1 MQNASSPIHWA
12 RPRRVASSVLLALV
26 VGGFAALADAAPVDT
41 PPELSAELSFELLTS
56 AWPGPYG
63 GLPPFDRATPASI
76 EAAYRKAI
84 ELKRVEVRTIAS
96 NPAPPTFA
104 NTVAAL
110 DASGTALAR
119 IEKLLQVYTGTAS
132 NEEIHAVG
140 ARVLPLAAALEDE
153 IAFDPALFAR
163 VAAVLAGLPE
173 SAPTP
178 EARRLVAV
186 THRSFERRGAALDA
200 AKQARLKSL
209 NTRLAA
215 LVAQFGKNLSREEES
230 LVVFVNDEAE
240 LKGLGADRRAAAKE
254 AARARQQPDRWAIP
268 MQRPAVWPVLTQA
281 ESRVLRERVFRLWES
296 RGNNRGEFDNAPLMS
311 EILRLRGEKARLMGY
326 PTYAHLATADRM
338 AATPEVAKAMLD
350 RAWQRLLPKTQE
362 EIAALQAIA
371 DAEGGGFRIER
382 WDRLYYA
389 DKLRQRKFGF
399 DADAVRPYLTLQN
412 VMDGMMWAA
421 ERTYGLDFRE
431 LHGIPVVAPE
441 IRVYEVS
448 RGGGVLGVLYVDMF
462 QRKGKGP
469 ASWAAEYR
477 AAQRGPGEVL
487 PVVALHSNVVRPADG
502 SPPLLAWE
510 VANVIFHEFGHA
522 LHMLSNGARYRAL
535 GALAVPWDFIEVP
548 SLLNERWLPDR
559 QVLSR
564 FARHHQTGEPM
575 PAELVD
581 KLEGALKHDRVF
593 SVNLDYLATALVDMR
608 VHLLADGRTI
618 DAVEEERRLLAEL
631 ATPSA
636 VAPLLGV
643 AHAYHTFTEAYG
655 AGVYTYLWSDA
666 IAADIAEA
674 FLAAPGGLYDQEV
687 AGRYRRTIL
696 DAGNTRPIQEA
707 FREFRGRDPDPEAL
721 FRRFDLL
728 QPAGSTRIS
737 RPSPSSVSR

>member
-1 MQNASSPIHWA
+1 
-12 RPRRVASSVLLALV
+12 VLLALA
-26 VGGFAALADAAPVDT
+26 GGGTGAPAYAGPADA
-41 PPELSAELSFELLTS
+41 PPAAAAEPSFELLTT

-63 GLPPFDRATPASI
+63 GLPPFDRATPAAI
-76 EAAYRKAI
+76 EAAFRKAI
-84 ELKRVEVRTIAS
+84 ELKRAAVQAIAA
-96 NPAPPTFA
+96 NPEPASFA

-110 DASGTALAR
+110 DASGLALAR
-119 IEKLLQVYTGTAS
+119 IERLLQAYTSTAS

-140 ARVLPLAAALEDE
+140 TRVFPLASALEDE
-153 IAFDPALFAR
+153 IAFDRALFAR
-163 VAAVLAGLPE
+163 VDVLFKNLPD

-186 THRSFERRGAALDA
+186 THRNLERRGAGLDA
-200 AKQARLKSL
+200 AKQAQLKYI
-209 NTRLAA
+209 NARLAG
-215 LVAQFGKNLSREEES
+215 LIAQFGKNLAREEES
-230 LVVFVNDEAE
+230 LVIFVDHEAE
-240 LKGLGADRRAAAKE
+240 LEGLGADRRAAAKD
-254 AARARQQPDRWAIP
+254 AARARKQPDRWAIP

-281 ESRVLRERVFRLWES
+281 ESRALRERVFRLWET
-296 RGNNRGEFDNAPLMS
+296 RGNNRGEFDNAPLMT
-311 EILRLRGEKARLMGY
+311 EILKLRGAKARLMGY
-326 PTYAHLATADRM
+326 PSYAHLATADRM
-338 AATPEVAKAMLD
+338 AGTPEVAQSMLD
-350 RAWQRLLPKTQE
+350 RAWQRLLPKMQE

-371 DAEGGGFRIER
+371 DAEGGGLLIER

-389 DKLRQRKFGF
+389 EKLRQRKFGF

-421 ERTYGLDFRE
+421 EATFGLSFKE
-431 LHGIPVVAPE
+431 LRGIPVVAPDV
-441 IRVYEVS
+441 RVYEVS
-448 RGGGVLGVLYVDMF
+448 RGGGVVGVLYVDMF

-477 AAQRGPGEVL
+477 TAQRGPVEVL
-487 PVVALHSNVVRPADG
+487 PVVALHSNVVHPADG
-502 SPPLLAWE
+502 SPPQLAWE

-535 GALAVPWDFIEVP
+535 GSLAVPWDFIEAP

-581 KLEGALKHDRVF
+581 KLERVLKHDRVF
-593 SVNLDYLATALVDMR
+593 SVNLDYLATAQVDMR
-608 VHLLADGRTI
+608 VHLKADGGSI
-618 DAVEEERRLLAEL
+618 DPVEEERRILAEL
-631 ATPSA
+631 AIPSA
-636 VAPLLGV
+636 VTPLLRV
-643 AHAYHTFTEAYG
+643 SHAFHTFAEAYG

-674 FLAAPGGLYDQEV
+674 FLAAPGGLYDADV
-687 AGRYRRTIL
+687 AARYRRTIL

-707 FREFRGRDPDPEAL
+707 FREFRGRDPDPDAL

-728 QPAGSTRIS
+728 QPAGSTRS
-737 RPSPSSVSR
+737 SLPSASSVSR

>member
-1 MQNASSPIHWA
+1 M
-12 RPRRVASSVLLALV
+12 
-26 VGGFAALADAAPVDT
+26 GALAGAAHADA
-41 PPELSAELSFELLTS
+41 PPAEPSFELLTT

-76 EAAYRKAI
+76 EAAFRKAI
-84 ELKRVEVRTIAS
+84 GLKRAEIRAIAA

-104 NTVAAL
+104 NTIAAL
-110 DASGTALAR
+110 DASGVALAR
-119 IEKLLQVYTGTAS
+119 IERLLQVYTSTAG
-132 NEEIHAVG
+132 NEDIHAVG

-163 VAAVLAGLPE
+163 VDAVFRGLPE

-186 THRSFERRGAALDA
+186 THRSLERRGAGLDA
-200 AKQARLKSL
+200 AKQAQLKSI
-209 NTRLAA
+209 NARLAA
-215 LVAQFGKNLSREEES
+215 LIAQFGKNLAREEES
-230 LVVFVNDEAE
+230 LVIFVDDEAE
-240 LKGLGADRRAAAKE
+240 LKGLGADRRAAAKD
-254 AARARQQPDRWAIP
+254 AARARKQSERWAIP

-281 ESRVLRERVFRLWES
+281 ESRALRERVFKLWES
-296 RGNNRGEFDNAPLMS
+296 RGNNRGEFDNAPLMT
-311 EILRLRGEKARLMGY
+311 EILKLRGEKARLMGY

-338 AATPEVAKAMLD
+338 AATPEVALSMLD

-362 EIAALQAIA
+362 EIAALQSLA
-371 DAEGGGFRIER
+371 DAEGRGLRIER

-389 DKLRQRKFGF
+389 EKLRQRKFGF
-399 DADAVRPYLTLQN
+399 DADAVRPYLKLQN

-421 ERTYGLDFRE
+421 EATFGLSFKE
-431 LHGIPVVAPE
+431 LRGIPVVAPE
-441 IRVYEVS
+441 VRVYEVA
-448 RGGGVLGVLYVDMF
+448 RDGAVVGVLYVDMF

-477 AAQRGPGEVL
+477 AAQRGPAEVL

-535 GALAVPWDFIEVP
+535 GTLTVPWDFIEVP

-564 FARHHQTGEPM
+564 FARHHQTGVPM

-581 KLEGALKHDRVF
+581 KLERVLKHDRVF
-593 SVNLDYLATALVDMR
+593 SVNLDYLATAQVDMR
-608 VHLLADGRTI
+608 VHLKADGRTI
-618 DAVEEERRLLAEL
+618 DAVAEERRLLAEL

-674 FLAAPGGLYDQEV
+674 FLAAPGGLYDRDT
-687 AGRYRRTIL
+687 ASRYRRTIL
-696 DAGNTRPIQEA
+696 DVGNTRPMQEA
-707 FREFRGRDPDPEAL
+707 FREFRGRDPDPDAL
-721 FRRFDLL
+721 FRRFGLL
-728 QPAGSTRIS
+728 QPVGSTRS
-737 RPSPSSVSR
+737 NLPSPSSVSR

>member
-1 MQNASSPIHWA
+1 VQNASSS
-12 RPRRVASSVLLALV
+12 PRLSRRQRFASCVLLALA
-26 VGGFAALADAAPVDT
+26 VGGLGAPADAAPAEAARAAPAD
-41 PPELSAELSFELLTS
+41 PPFELLTT

-76 EAAYRKAI
+76 EAAFRKAV
-84 ELKRVEVRTIAS
+84 ELKRAEVQAIAA
-96 NPAPPTFA
+96 NPESPTFA

-110 DASGTALAR
+110 DASGVALAR
-119 IEKLLQVYTGTAS
+119 VERLLQAYTSTAS

-140 ARVLPLAAALEDE
+140 TRVFPLASALEDE

-163 VAAVLAGLPE
+163 VDALFKTLPD

-186 THRSFERRGAALDA
+186 THRNLERRGAGLDA
-200 AKQARLKSL
+200 AKQAQLKSI
-209 NTRLAA
+209 NARLAG
-215 LVAQFGKNLSREEES
+215 LIAQFGKNLAREEES
-230 LVVFVNDEAE
+230 LVIFVDDEAE
-240 LKGLGADRRAAAKE
+240 LTGLGADRRAAAKD
-254 AARARQQPDRWAIP
+254 AARARKQPGRWAIP

-281 ESRVLRERVFRLWES
+281 ESRALRERVFKLWES
-296 RGNNRGEFDNAPLMS
+296 RGNNRGEFDNAPLMA
-311 EILRLRGEKARLMGY
+311 EILKLRGEKARIMRY

-338 AATPEVAKAMLD
+338 AGTPEVAQSMLD

-371 DAEGGGFRIER
+371 DAEGDGLRIER

-389 DKLRQRKFGF
+389 EKLRQRKFGF

-412 VMDGMMWAA
+412 VMGGMMWAA
-421 ERTYGLDFRE
+421 ETTFGLSFKE
-431 LHGIPVVAPE
+431 LSGIPVVAPD

-448 RGGGVLGVLYVDMF
+448 RGGGVVGVLYVDMF
-462 QRKGKGP
+462 QRQGKGP

-477 AAQRGPGEVL
+477 TAQRGPVDVL

-502 SPPLLAWE
+502 SQPQLAWE

-535 GALAVPWDFIEVP
+535 GTLTVPWDFIEAP

-559 QVLSR
+559 QLLAQ
-564 FARHHQTGEPM
+564 FARHYQTGAPM
-575 PAELVD
+575 PADLVD
-581 KLEGALKHDRVF
+581 KLERALKHDRVF
-593 SVNLDYLATALVDMR
+593 SVNLDYLATAQVDMR
-608 VHLLADGRTI
+608 VHRMADGRTI
-618 DAVEEERRLLAEL
+618 DPVAEEHRLLAEL
-631 ATPSA
+631 AIPSA
-636 VAPLLGV
+636 VAPLLRV
-643 AHAYHTFTEAYG
+643 SHAYHTFTEAYG

-674 FLAAPGGLYDQEV
+674 FLSAPGGLYDPHV
-687 AGRYRRTIL
+687 AARYRRTML
-696 DAGNTRPIQEA
+696 DAGNTRPIHEA
-707 FREFRGRDPDPEAL
+707 FREFRGRDPDPDAL

-728 QPAGSTRIS
+728 QPAGSTRS
-737 RPSPSSVSR
+737 NLPSPSSVNR